1 MTEYADGRL
10 TRRTFL
16 GSLAALALAPPG
28 PARSGSA
35 PAVPVRGLSHVAL
48 AVSDPERSL
57 DFYQGLFGMPVQ
69 ARRGLNPCLRVG
81 AGPHFLEL
89 AGTEAGAA
97 PEIARLG
104 LAVEGFDA
112 ARTLNALERHGVAA
126 EDPAEAGGGLA
137 AGLLRARSWVRGG
150 SLGGAIEGTQE
161 LFLGDPD
168 GIVVQLQ
175 DGAYCGGAGVL
186 GDICP
191 EPEPASADGLFRLW
205 GINHCTVFVADAER
219 SLDFYQRV
227 FGLPVTKTQG
237 SMPLLD
243 VGTDGQILGFVSVPG
258 SAAPARIHHVCLT
271 IDGFQHERVLEVLDG
286 YGVTPREDPGGGLI
300 EPLSAYVTLRMPDRG
315 GAPEGTPELYF
326 TDPDGLLIQLQDPR
340 YCGGAGYLGEV
351 CAFL

>member
-69 ARRGLNPCLRVG
+69 AHRGPNPCLRIG
-81 AGPHFLEL
+81 GGSRFLEL
-89 AGTEAGAA
+89 AATETGAA
-97 PEIARLG
+97 PEIARMG

-112 ARTLNALERHGVAA
+112 DRTLRWLKNHGLTPSDSA
-126 EDPAEAGGGLA
+126 EPGGGLA
-137 AGLLRARSWVRGG
+137 GGPLRANVWVRGATLPG
-150 SLGGAIEGTQE
+150 ESRGTPE
-161 LFLGDPD
+161 LFMCDPD

-175 DGAYCGGAGVL
+175 DSAYCGGAGAL
-186 GDICP
+186 GEVCP
-191 EPEPASADGLFRLW
+191 PPEPAPAEGRFRLR
-205 GINHCTVFVADAER
+205 GINHCTVFVADEQR
-219 SLDFYQRV
+219 SLDFYQQV
-227 FGLPVTKTQG
+227 FGLRITKTQG

-243 VGTDGQILGFVSVPG
+243 VGPGGQILGFVSVPG
-258 SAAPARIHHVCLT
+258 SGAPARIHHVCLT

-286 YGVTPREDPGGGLI
+286 YGVTPREDPGGGPI

-326 TDPDGLLIQLQDPR
+326 TDPT
-340 YCGGAGYLGEV
+340 AS
-351 CAFL
+351 